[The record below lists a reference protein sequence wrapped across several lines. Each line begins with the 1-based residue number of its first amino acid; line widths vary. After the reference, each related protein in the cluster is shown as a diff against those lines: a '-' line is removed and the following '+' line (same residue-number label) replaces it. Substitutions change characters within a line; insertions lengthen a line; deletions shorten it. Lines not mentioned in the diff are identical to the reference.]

1 MRTDAKIILR
11 YLGLM
16 THVPGLMA
24 IGSLPI
30 CYWYGEVF
38 AVWPFLIT
46 ALASFFLGQ
55 LLWRSFKDSV
65 DARLHHGMVVAALG
79 WVIVPVLGTFP
90 FLGIAFLMPDYGEA
104 SPTVLLFQEPLNSLF
119 ESFSGFTGTG
129 LTMALRPSQLPHS
142 LQWWRSFTE
151 WIGGGGVILLML
163 SILSHTTSAYN
174 LYFSEGRAKKILP
187 SVVSTVRTI
196 WWIYLLFTTVSI
208 LLLRVA
214 GMPWWEAI
222 NHGMTGLSTGGFGV
236 TDGSI
241 GDYGPGVRLVVI
253 LVMILGS
260 ISFAVHYQVI
270 TRGRVS
276 ALWEDVQHRTLWWFL
291 ALGTMVLLAENLW
304 WSGSFLW
311 VDTVFQWASALGTA
325 GFQTVDLHTW
335 SPTGQLL
342 LSLAMILGGAAGSTA
357 GGLKQ
362 VRVAL
367 LIRGLRWRI
376 HRIRLRPHEM
386 TKYELDGESLEESEA
401 FRMVQNAGTLTALW
415 AVVLWVG
422 VLVLIHLVPR
432 EYGLSEVILEVS
444 SAQGNVGLSTG
455 ITHPSLPWLGKVTL
469 ILIMWMGRLEIIPTL
484 ILLMAFFRW
493 LAGPL
498 THKAVAKGQ

>member
-1 MRTDAKIILR
+1 ML
-11 YLGLM
+11 
-16 THVPGLMA
+16 
-24 IGSLPI
+24 
-30 CYWYGEVF
+30 
-38 AVWPFLIT
+38 
-46 ALASFFLGQ
+46 
-55 LLWRSFKDSV
+55 
-65 DARLHHGMVVAALG
+65 VAALG
-79 WVIVPVLGTFP
+79 WVIVPAIGTIP
-90 FLGIAFLMPDYGEA
+90 FLGVALSMPVEA
-104 SPTVLLFQEPLNSLF
+104 PPTVLQFTEPLNALF

-142 LQWWRSFTE
+142 LQWWRSFME
-151 WIGGGGVILLML
+151 WVGGGGVILLML

-196 WWIYLLFTTVSI
+196 WWIYLLFTAFSV
-208 LLLRVA
+208 LLLRFV
-214 GMPWWEAI
+214 GMPWWEAV
-222 NHGMTGLSTGGFGV
+222 NHGMTGLSTGGFSV

-241 GDYGPGVRLVVI
+241 GDYGPGVRIVVAF
-253 LVMILGS
+253 VMVMGS
-260 ISFAVHYQVI
+260 VSFAVYYKVI
-270 TRGRVS
+270 TQGRLP
-276 ALWEDVQHRTLWWFL
+276 ALWGDAQHKTLWWLL
-291 ALGTMVLLAENLW
+291 ACGTVVLLAENYW
-304 WSGSFLW
+304 WTGSVLW

-325 GFQTVDLHTW
+325 GFQTVDLRTW

-362 VRVAL
+362 VRIDL

-376 HRIRLRPHEM
+376 QGIRSRPHEM
-386 TKYELDGESLEESEA
+386 SRYDLDGESLEESDA
-401 FRMVQNAGTLTALW
+401 FRMVQNAGTLAALW

-422 VLVLIHLVPR
+422 VLVLMHLVPQ
-432 EYGLSEVILEVS
+432 EFSLSEVILEVS

-455 ITHPSLPWLGKVTL
+455 ITHPSLPWLGKTTL

-484 ILLMAFFRW
+484 ILITALVRW

-498 THKAVAKGQ
+498 TRKAAAAGP

>member
-1 MRTDAKIILR
+1 
-11 YLGLM
+11 
-16 THVPGLMA
+16 MA

-30 CYWYGEVF
+30 CYLYSESF

-46 ALASFFLGQ
+46 ALVSLFLGQ
-55 LLWRSFKDSV
+55 LLWRSFKDSL

-79 WVIVPVLGTFP
+79 WVIVPVLGTIP
-90 FLGIAFLMPDYGEA
+90 FLGVAFLIPHHGDA
-104 SPTVLLFQEPLNSLF
+104 TPTVLAFKEPLNSLF

-187 SVVSTVRTI
+187 SVVSTVRAI
-196 WWIYLLFTTVSI
+196 WWIYLLFTAVSI
-208 LLLRVA
+208 LALRIV
-214 GMPWWEAI
+214 GMPWWEAV
-222 NHGMTGLSTGGFGV
+222 NHGMTGLSTGGFSV

-241 GDYGPGVRLVVI
+241 GDYDPGVRIVVV

-260 ISFAVHYQVI
+260 ISFAVHYKVI
-270 TRGRVS
+270 TQGRVS
-276 ALWEDVQHRTLWWFL
+276 ALWEDVQHKTFWWLL

-304 WSGSFLW
+304 WSGSVLW

-362 VRVAL
+362 VRIAL
-367 LIRGLRWRI
+367 LVRGLRWRI

-401 FRMVQNAGTLTALW
+401 FRMVQNAGTLAALW
-415 AVVLWVG
+415 AVVLCVG
-422 VLVLIHLVPR
+422 VLVLIHFVPQ
-432 EYGLSEVILEVS
+432 EYSLSEVILEVS

-455 ITHPSLPWLGKVTL
+455 ITHPSLPWIGKATL
-469 ILIMWMGRLEIIPTL
+469 MLIMWMGRLEIIPTL
-484 ILLMAFFRW
+484 ILLTAFFRW
-493 LAGPL
+493 LAGPF
-498 THKAVAKGQ
+498 TKRAVSTEQ